1 MTKEERREYFSTYYA
16 EHREEILANK
26 KEWYAQNKRKCSL
39 YHSAY
44 YAKHRE
50 ELKAKQ
56 LKRYHKMKQSHG
68 ESPNRRAEAAKK

>member
-1 MTKEERREYFSTYYA
+1 MTKDERREYFSTYYA
-16 EHREEILANK
+16 EHRDEILARK
-26 KEWYAQNKRKCSL
+26 KAWYAQNKRKCCL

-56 LKRYHKMKQSHG
+56 LKRYHEMKQTHG
-68 ESPNRRAEAAKK
+68 ENTDGRAEAAKK